1 LTAPA
6 LTTLSSAL
14 SDTFVSL
21 RARNFRLFVTGQLV
35 SNTGG
40 WVQRIAQDWLVLT
53 ITASATAVGVTTAL
67 QFVPTLLLGLY
78 GGLIADRFDKR
89 TVLIATNAAMSALA
103 ALLAAL
109 TLSGDVRAWHVYVI
123 AFALGLVVAV
133 DNPTRQSFVHEL
145 VGRDLMHNAISLN
158 SSAFQLGAFIGPAIS
173 GVLINTVGTGT
184 AFAINSVSYLG
195 PIVALTR
202 IDVSALNRAQ
212 HAAKADRR
220 VIDGVR
226 YARSHAAV
234 LWPIVLISVF
244 GLFSINLPVTLAAYA
259 RAEFHSGASGYGL
272 LSSAVALG
280 ALCGALS
287 SARSGTTRLRRLIAI
302 EAVTC
307 LAIMAAAATDAQ
319 WALLVLL
326 VAVGAATLLFLTTA
340 NSTVQLATRDSLRGR
355 VVGLYLLVFI
365 GSGAIGGPIVGT
377 IDQHYG
383 PRGGMLLAGVVP
395 LATVVLVAS
404 RLGWT
409 RRPTG
414 PLRAGRARDRP

>member
-1 LTAPA
+1 
-6 LTTLSSAL
+6 
-14 SDTFVSL
+14 
-21 RARNFRLFVTGQLV
+21 
-35 SNTGG
+35 
-40 WVQRIAQDWLVLT
+40 
-53 ITASATAVGVTTAL
+53 
-67 QFVPTLLLGLY
+67 
-78 GGLIADRFDKR
+78 
-89 TVLIATNAAMSALA
+89 
-103 ALLAAL
+103 
-109 TLSGDVRAWHVYVI
+109 
-123 AFALGLVVAV
+123 
-133 DNPTRQSFVHEL
+133 
-145 VGRDLMHNAISLN
+145 MHNAISLN

-212 HAAKADRR
+212 HAAKTDRQ

-234 LWPIVLISVF
+234 RWPIVLISVF

-259 RAEFHSGASGYGL
+259 HAEFHSGASGYGL
-272 LSSAVALG
+272 LSSRSLWCTVRSAVVG
-280 ALCGALS
+280 AVRNNPIAP
-287 SARSGTTRLRRLIAI
+287 LIAI

-319 WALLVLL
+319 WALL
-326 VAVGAATLLFLTTA
+326 GCSWRWERRPCFSLTTA
-340 NSTVQLATRDSLRGR
+340 NSTVQLAAHDSLRGR

-383 PRGGMLLAGVVP
+383 PRG
-395 LATVVLVAS
+395 
-404 RLGWT
+404 
-409 RRPTG
+409 
-414 PLRAGRARDRP
+414 

>member
-1 LTAPA
+1 
-6 LTTLSSAL
+6 
-14 SDTFVSL
+14 
-21 RARNFRLFVTGQLV
+21 
-35 SNTGG
+35 
-40 WVQRIAQDWLVLT
+40 
-53 ITASATAVGVTTAL
+53 
-67 QFVPTLLLGLY
+67 
-78 GGLIADRFDKR
+78 
-89 TVLIATNAAMSALA
+89 
-103 ALLAAL
+103 
-109 TLSGDVRAWHVYVI
+109 
-123 AFALGLVVAV
+123 
-133 DNPTRQSFVHEL
+133 
-145 VGRDLMHNAISLN
+145 
-158 SSAFQLGAFIGPAIS
+158 
-173 GVLINTVGTGT
+173 
-184 AFAINSVSYLG
+184 
-195 PIVALTR
+195 
-202 IDVSALNRAQ
+202 
-212 HAAKADRR
+212 

-259 RAEFHSGASGYGL
+259 HAEFHSGASGYGL

-287 SARSGTTRLRRLIAI
+287 SARSGATRLRRLIAI

-307 LAIMAAAATDAQ
+307 LAIMAAAATDAL

-340 NSTVQLATRDSLRGR
+340 NSTVQLAAHDSLRGR

-414 PLRAGRARDRP
+414 RPRRRELPAAQLRPARLSDRAA

>member
-1 LTAPA
+1 MTAPA
-6 LTTLSSAL
+6 LTSLSSAL

-53 ITASATAVGVTTAL
+53 ITGSATAVGVTTAL

-89 TVLIATNAAMSALA
+89 TVLIATNAAMSGLA

-123 AFALGLVVAV
+123 AFALGLVIAV

-145 VGRDLMHNAISLN
+145 VGRELMHNAISLN
-158 SSAFQLGAFIGPAIS
+158 SSAFQLGALIGPAIS

-184 AFAINSVSYLG
+184 AFAINSV
-195 PIVALTR
+195 VALTR

-212 HAAKADRR
+212 HAAKTQRQ

-234 LWPIVLISVF
+234 RWPIVLISVF

-259 RAEFHSGASGYGL
+259 HAEFHSGASGYGL

-287 SARSGTTRLRRLIAI
+287 SARSGATRLRRLLAI

-307 LAIMAAAATDAQ
+307 LAIVAAAATDAQ

-340 NSTVQLATRDSLRGR
+340 NSTVQLAAHDSLRGR

-409 RRPTG
+409 QRPSE
-414 PLRAGRARDRP
+414 PLRAGRAQDR